1 MRSARSSRWLSRPL
15 GGALAVLLAL
25 PAAAIQVSDASPA
38 PRSMARFGEVP
49 DFRFVERSGEVLTR
63 DDLLGAPWIAVPF
76 FVGCTGPCPTV
87 TSDLRAELVDAL
99 AGSGV
104 RIVSFSVDPEFD
116 TPERLREYAA
126 QYDIRPDDP
135 WLFVTGDAA
144 EMERFLLDGLKTS
157 FMRSEA
163 AGVEYGQSITHTTRV
178 PVIDPQGRIAG
189 WYQVSRQA
197 LASAPG
203 GASFEDSIGLLR
215 DRALALAAPAGGSP
229 LPRLNAVLNG
239 AATLLLLGGWLA
251 IRGGR
256 RELHGAL
263 MRTAFLVSA
272 AFLASYLYYH
282 GVVQRVVGP
291 VRFRGTGA
299 AKTAYYVF
307 LASHVILAAVNLPMV
322 LRTLW
327 LAHKGDWERHKR
339 LARKT
344 FPIWLY
350 VSVTGVL
357 VYLILYPW
365 NPAPVAS

>member
-1 MRSARSSRWLSRPL
+1 MRSARSGRWLPRLL
-15 GGALAVLLAL
+15 GGASAVLLAL
-25 PAAAIQVSDASPA
+25 PATAAQVSDASPA
-38 PRSMARFGEVP
+38 PRSMTRFGEVP
-49 DFRFVERSGEVLTR
+49 DFRFVERSGEELSR

-87 TSDLRAELVDAL
+87 TSDLRAELVEAL

-126 QYDIRPDDP
+126 RYDIGPDEP
-135 WLFVTGDAA
+135 WLFVTGDAE
-144 EMERFLLDGLKTS
+144 EMERFLIEGLKAS
-157 FMRSEA
+157 FMRSEE

-178 PVIDPQGRIAG
+178 PVVDPQGRIAG

-197 LASAPG
+197 LAGQPD
-203 GASFEDSIGLLR
+203 GATFEDALGLLR

-229 LPRLNAVLNG
+229 LPRVNASLNAV
-239 AATLLLLGGWLA
+239 AAALLLAGWFA

-256 RELHGAL
+256 RGLHGWL
-263 MRTAFLVSA
+263 MRLAFLVSA

-291 VRFRGTGA
+291 VRFRGTGLA
-299 AKTAYYVF
+299 RTGYYVL
-307 LASHVILAAVNLPMV
+307 LASHVILAIVNLPMV

-327 LAHKGDWERHKR
+327 LAHRSDWERHRR

-365 NPAPVAS
+365 NPAPIHP

>member
-1 MRSARSSRWLSRPL
+1 MRSARSSRWLLRLL
-15 GGALAVLLAL
+15 GGAFSVLLAL
-25 PAAAIQVSDASPA
+25 PALAVQVSDASPA
-38 PRSMARFGEVP
+38 PRSMTRFDEVP
-49 DFRFVERSGEVLTR
+49 DFRFVERSGEELTR

-76 FVGCTGPCPTV
+76 FVGCTGPCPSV
-87 TSDLRAELVDAL
+87 TSDLRAELVGAL
-99 AGSGV
+99 DGSGV
-104 RIVSFSVDPEFD
+104 KIVSFSVDPEFD

-126 QYDIRPDDP
+126 QYDIGPDEP
-135 WLFVTGDAA
+135 WLFVTGEAG
-144 EMERFLLDGLKTS
+144 EMERFLLEGLKTS
-157 FMRSEA
+157 FMRSEE

-178 PVIDPQGRIAG
+178 PLIDPQGRIAG

-197 LASAPG
+197 LAGQAE
-203 GASFEDSIGLLR
+203 GATFEEALGLLR

-229 LPRLNAVLNG
+229 LPRVNAILNGTAAVL
-239 AATLLLLGGWLA
+239 LLIGWFA
-251 IRGGR
+251 IRAGR
-256 RELHGAL
+256 RELHGKL
-263 MRTAFLVSA
+263 MGLAFLVSA

-291 VRFRGTGA
+291 VRFQGTGV
-299 AKTAYYVF
+299 AKTAYYVL
-307 LASHVILAAVNLPMV
+307 LASHVILAIVNLPMV

-327 LAHKGDWERHKR
+327 LAHKEDWERHKR

-365 NPAPVAS
+365 NPPPGAP